1 MKTTL
6 ALVIALT
13 AWCASA
19 APLRF
24 LSFNIYGYGEKEGM
38 PPSSRS
44 SGVEESIVKC
54 KADVISLQEV
64 APAFWNGTPLF
75 AHLAADFG
83 IVRGNEKE
91 ALLRA
96 GAAGSYR
103 LASWV
108 NHEPLLYRKN
118 RLKLLDSGLDFFHL
132 SLQAEKSVTWGV
144 LEDLTDGRRFIAF
157 ATHFWWQGNGPESDA
172 IRELNARHVLSR
184 IADVRRKWGD
194 LPVIGGGSIEL
205 TGDIVSMPYI
215 QMTAAV
221 MQDMGADVDITSR
234 HITIGKGYTG
244 NDYPVEG
251 DWSAAAPWYALAAL
265 LSQSQLSLEGLSSD
279 SIQGDSRLVELGK
292 KLGIMSR
299 FDAHG
304 VTLDTSGFIG
314 CCCSSFADMAATPDL
329 VPSWAV
335 LMCLLERS
343 FRMTGVRTLRLKE
356 SDRLTVLRE
365 ELLKLGYVLKIEN
378 EDAISWYGEKVPVTQ
393 EPPVINPHGDHR
405 IAMAFAPAAVR
416 FPGLVIAD
424 AGVTSKSYPAFWR
437 HLEKSGFTI
446 HQLAQ

>member
-1 MKTTL
+1 MDLQLTAPQRAKATIML
-6 ALVIALT
+6 PLSKSISNRALVIAALCDGKPQVRHPALCDDT
-13 AWCASA
+13 
-19 APLRF
+19 
-24 LSFNIYGYGEKEGM
+24 
-38 PPSSRS
+38 
-44 SGVEESIVKC
+44 
-54 KADVISLQEV
+54 DVLI
-64 APAFWNGTPLF
+64 
-75 AHLAADFG
+75 
-83 IVRGNEKE
+83 E
-91 ALLRA
+91 ALSRNGGDIHV
-96 GAAGSYR
+96 GAAGTAMR
-103 LASWV
+103 
-108 NHEPLLYRKN
+108 
-118 RLKLLDSGLDFFHL
+118 F
-132 SLQAEKSVTWGV
+132 
-144 LEDLTDGRRFIAF
+144 LTAYF
-157 ATHFWWQGNGPESDA
+157 ATREGVTVTLDGVERLRQRPMGPLVDA
-172 IRELNARHVLSR
+172 LRKLGAHIEYLGQEGYPPLR
-184 IADVRRKWGD
+184 ITGTAMHGKDIVMDGGVSSQFTSAVMMI

-215 QMTAAV
+215 QMTTAV

-251 DWSAAAPWYALAAL
+251 DWSAAAPWYAIAAL
-265 LSQSQLSLEGLSSD
+265 LPQSQLTLEGLSAD

-378 EDAISWYGEKVPVTQ
+378 EDAISWYGEKVPVTL

-416 FPGLVIAD
+416 FPGLVITD
-424 AGVTSKSYPAFWR
+424 AEVTSKSYPAFWR

-446 HQLAQ
+446 NQLAQ